1 MTLDSSSPRPATSPD
16 SVLATVVL
24 DDPVALTRALVDVES
39 VSGDENVITDLVEA
53 ALRGAGHLI
62 VDRVGNVVRAR
73 TELGRSSRVILAGHL
88 DTVPLHDNFPSTMS
102 PDGDIMFG
110 CGTSDMKSGCA
121 IALHLAVSVP
131 EPIFDVTYLFYDCE
145 EIEAD
150 RNGLNRISISH
161 PDWLA
166 ADFAILLEPT
176 HGLVEAGCQGTM
188 RGIVRTEGRR
198 AHAARSWHGVNAIHR
213 AGEVLRR
220 LEEYQPRRVA
230 IDGCEYREGL
240 NAVSIRGG
248 VAGNVIPDSCEIEV
262 NYRFAPD
269 RSVPEAMAHLRDV
282 FDGFPVEV
290 TDYAPGALPGLTA
303 APAEHFIETV
313 GTQPVGKLGW
323 TDVARFSMLGIPA
336 LNFGPGDPNFAHK
349 RDEQVEIA
357 KIQAGAEVLRRWL
370 TS

>member
-1 MTLDSSSPRPATSPD
+1 MTLDSGLTPA
-16 SVLATVVL
+16 VLA
-24 DDPVALTRALVDVES
+24 DPVALTRALVDVES
-39 VSGDENVITDLVEA
+39 VSGDEKVITDLVEA
-53 ALRGAGHLI
+53 ALREAGHLT

-88 DTVPLHDNFPSTMS
+88 DTVPLHDNFPSSMS
-102 PDGDIMFG
+102 PDGEVMFG

-188 RGIVRTEGRR
+188 RAIVRTQGRR
-198 AHAARSWHGVNAIHR
+198 AHSARSWHGDNAIHH
-213 AGEVLRR
+213 AAEVLRR
-220 LEEYQPRRVA
+220 LEAYQPRRLK
-230 IDGCEYREGL
+230 IDGCDYREGL
-240 NAVSIRGG
+240 NAVAIHGG
-248 VAGNVIPDSCEIEV
+248 VAGNVIPDSCEVEV

-269 RSVPEAMAHLRDV
+269 RSVPEAVAHLREV
-282 FDGFPVEV
+282 FDGFSLDV
-290 TDYAPGALPGLTA
+290 TDFAPGALPGLAA
-303 APAEHFIETV
+303 APAQHFIETV
-313 GTQPVGKLGW
+313 GTQPIGKFGW
-323 TDVARFSMLGIPA
+323 TDVARFSMLGVPA
-336 LNFGPGDPNFAHK
+336 LNFGPGDPNLAHK
-349 RDEQVEIA
+349 RDEQVEIP
-357 KIQAGAEVLRRWL
+357 KIRAGAEVLQRWL